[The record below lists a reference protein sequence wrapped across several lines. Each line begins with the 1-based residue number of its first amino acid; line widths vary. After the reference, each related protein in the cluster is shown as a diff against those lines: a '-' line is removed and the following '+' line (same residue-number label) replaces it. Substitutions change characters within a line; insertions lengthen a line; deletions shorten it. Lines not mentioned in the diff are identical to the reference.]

1 MRPVWNPHPAM
12 VLAGFAAAVP
22 QPATALRPCEPAAA
36 ELVARLDAAV
46 ERPADEALAELDT
59 LADLARRSDTTWLV
73 PLTPRKPAGGVETLV
88 PFAEAIAATRRAV
101 WVAAASD
108 GSRPS
113 GELATAVADR
123 DSARLAESLREA
135 RDPLTAAMAAAAR
148 GDLFGERGDPAA
160 VDAWRMA
167 AAIFASAGYPE
178 RAAKLEA
185 TAAAFT
191 AATVREEA
199 PLSRRLSPAWRSDFP
214 RLAGESAG
222 IEPVVSTGT
231 IDGERLLIFADG
243 HGIDVLGLE
252 SGSPPWT
259 PPGAVSPRVRF
270 FPPSGAAGRPAAA
283 VPRGVAIAGGRVV
296 AWVPAT
302 AGDRP
307 QLVCLDLTEAAEG
320 RLAWSAAAPRAMP
333 LPIGSPR
340 IVDGQVVAC
349 TAGPSAGDPVALAA
363 FRLGDGSLAWTRP
376 LVMAGVTAGGAASHA
391 GVVAVAGD
399 LTIAATAGSILWA
412 VRTDGTLAWLTR
424 LDDDEAGGG
433 PLEVCQGGVHG
444 GRLVVPRGGRL
455 LALEARSGRL
465 VWSEASAGQ
474 PLACVAATPSTV
486 YLARGQSLLALAAAD
501 GRRRA
506 RIDTP
511 AWHNHGRG
519 VVVGST
525 LYRPVVPAAAGEDA
539 ITRVITADADTLT
552 ESGAPL
558 RPFDRPGGRSW
569 LVAADGRLVVSD
581 TAGIAVFTD
590 ADTAGIG
597 TPPRADGAGLP

>member
-101 WVAAASD
+101 WVAAASN

-231 IDGERLLIFADG
+231 IDGERLLIFAG
-243 HGIDVLGLE
+243 RVAAHRGLRRGPSHRGSASFHPQVRPVAPQRQFPE
-252 SGSPPWT
+252 GSPSPAAGWSPGFPRRRAT
-259 PPGAVSPRVRF
+259 DRSWSVSISPRRPKAGWPGRHRLRERCRCQSVRRGSSTGRWWPAPPGLRRAIRWPW
-270 FPPSGAAGRPAAA
+270 PPSGL
-283 VPRGVAIAGGRVV
+283 
-296 AWVPAT
+296 AT
-302 AGDRP
+302 DR
-307 QLVCLDLTEAAEG
+307 
-320 RLAWSAAAPRAMP
+320 W
-333 LPIGSPR
+333 
-340 IVDGQVVAC
+340 
-349 TAGPSAGDPVALAA
+349 
-363 FRLGDGSLAWTRP
+363 
-376 LVMAGVTAGGAASHA
+376 
-391 GVVAVAGD
+391 
-399 LTIAATAGSILWA
+399 
-412 VRTDGTLAWLTR
+412 
-424 LDDDEAGGG
+424 
-433 PLEVCQGGVHG
+433 
-444 GRLVVPRGGRL
+444 
-455 LALEARSGRL
+455 
-465 VWSEASAGQ
+465 
-474 PLACVAATPSTV
+474 
-486 YLARGQSLLALAAAD
+486 
-501 GRRRA
+501 
-506 RIDTP
+506 
-511 AWHNHGRG
+511 HGRG
-519 VVVGST
+519 
-525 LYRPVVPAAAGEDA
+525 R
-539 ITRVITADADTLT
+539 
-552 ESGAPL
+552 
-558 RPFDRPGGRSW
+558 W
-569 LVAADGRLVVSD
+569 
-581 TAGIAVFTD
+581 
-590 ADTAGIG
+590 
-597 TPPRADGAGLP
+597 